1 MDIESRLRSYVV
13 ERLLFTDGNFDY
25 DDSTSFLQSGLI
37 DSMGVMEL
45 VAWVDSD
52 FGIRVQPA
60 DITPENFDSV
70 SRLAAYIR
78 RKQVASPE
86 LVHA

>member
-1 MDIESRLRSYVV
+1 MMHLENQIRDYVNQN
-13 ERLLFTDGNFDY
+13 LLFGDSRVQY
-25 DDSTSFLQSGLI
+25 DDETSFLESGMV

-45 VAWVDSD
+45 VGFTNSA
-52 FGIRVQPA
+52 FGIQVEPM

-78 RKQVASPE
+78 RKRKVS
-86 LVHA
+86 